1 MSSDNTI
8 TDKSFIINDE
18 TFNDDKQS
26 IITDLYTAIIYLH
39 RFEKTQMN
47 GGYIKIP
54 YFMPSGTMR
63 PNATYIADVNT
74 SKYKCKNLYIFK
86 ATHSITM
93 DANFDAEL
101 VVELV
106 PTVHTSEKLYLCFLL
121 KNTRYVDRE
130 PNDIDKIINISI
142 KPPMHYTTMNFDLQK
157 LIEPRQKKIIYKS
170 GIDTVAIFV
179 SPIAINEVDFSSYQ
193 TISEGLFAMYPVNN
207 DYKIMLP
214 PKIEGFTTEETTEVN
229 SEIMD
234 ALNNNLLT
242 CEPVDENDQ
251 SMVNE
256 NTATYLVDGS
266 KDILN
271 TQSALGIAFIII
283 LVAIVSSYLGAPLFY
298 KYTISNFI
306 TKGTSLSLF
315 TGFIVFML
323 FLLGIILLLGGNK
336 YDSTEMLVGVFTII
350 FLLLSSLAIALDRFS
365 KKQEPAMADFNDTM
379 NNALDT
385 IKDLIANFWYKKG
398 EPGVF
403 DKKYVGIFS
412 GIYLLVLIILSIVT
426 GTLDSYRDVVAKEK
440 KTKGY
445 IEHLQSLIFSIGA
458 IYGLIFLIWIIM
470 AFKYSE

>member
-1 MSSDNTI
+1 M
-8 TDKSFIINDE
+8 
-18 TFNDDKQS
+18 
-26 IITDLYTAIIYLH
+26 
-39 RFEKTQMN
+39 
-47 GGYIKIP
+47 
-54 YFMPSGTMR
+54 
-63 PNATYIADVNT
+63 
-74 SKYKCKNLYIFK
+74 
-86 ATHSITM
+86 
-93 DANFDAEL
+93 
-101 VVELV
+101 
-106 PTVHTSEKLYLCFLL
+106 
-121 KNTRYVDRE
+121 
-130 PNDIDKIINISI
+130 
-142 KPPMHYTTMNFDLQK
+142 
-157 LIEPRQKKIIYKS
+157 
-170 GIDTVAIFV
+170 
-179 SPIAINEVDFSSYQ
+179 
-193 TISEGLFAMYPVNN
+193 
-207 DYKIMLP
+207 
-214 PKIEGFTTEETTEVN
+214 N

-242 CEPVDENDQ
+242 CEPVDDNDQ

-298 KYTISNFI
+298 KYAISNFI
-306 TKGTSLSLF
+306 TKGTSLSLL
-315 TGFIVFML
+315 TGFVGFML

-336 YDSTEMLVGVFTII
+336 YDSTEMLVGVFMII

-365 KKQEPAMADFNDTM
+365 KKQEPAMADFDDTM

-412 GIYLLVLIILSIVT
+412 GIYLLVLIILSIAT
-426 GTLDSYRDVVAKEK
+426 GTLDSYKDVVAKEK

>member
-157 LIEPRQKKIIYKS
+157 LIEPLQKKIIYKS

-179 SPIAINEVDFSSYQ
+179 SPIAINEVDFSSYE
-193 TISEGLFAMYPVNN
+193 TISEGLFAIYPVNN
-207 DYKIMLP
+207 DYKIILP
-214 PKIEGFTTEETTEVN
+214 SKIEGFTTEENTEMN
-229 SEIMD
+229 SEIVD
-234 ALNNNLLT
+234 ALNKNLLT
-242 CEPVDENDQ
+242 CELVDDNDE
-251 SMVNE
+251 SMVKE

-266 KDILN
+266 KDTLN
-271 TQSALGIAFIII
+271 AQSALATAFIII
-283 LVAIVSSYLGAPLFY
+283 LVATVTSYLGAPLFY

-315 TGFIVFML
+315 TRFIAFML

-336 YDSTEMLVGVFTII
+336 YDSNEMWVGVFMIM

-365 KKQEPAMADFNDTM
+365 KKQEPDMADFDDTM
-379 NNALDT
+379 NKTLDT

-403 DKKYVGIFS
+403 DTKYVRIFLVT
-412 GIYLLVLIILSIVT
+412 YLLVLIILSIVT
-426 GTLDSYRDVVAKEK
+426 GTVDSYRDVVAKEK